1 MNLAERNARMV
12 IAIKMMEEVI
22 GDAKAEL
29 RKEGEATVDRGEVW
43 RRCGMPLMAHDTQVI
58 RFIEKQRAEFVETKT
73 RIGSWGTPDI
83 SVNPPSTDSGG

>member
-22 GDAKAEL
+22 EDAKAEL
-29 RKEGEATVDRGEVW
+29 RKEGEATVDREVW
-43 RRCGMPLMAHDTQVI
+43 RRCGMPLMAHDTQVM

-73 RIGSWGTPDI
+73 RIGSRGIPYVA
-83 SVNPPSTDSGG
+83 VNPPPTDSGG

>member
-22 GDAKAEL
+22 EDAKAEL
-29 RKEGEATVDRGEVW
+29 REEGEATVDRAVW
-43 RRCGMPLMAHDTQVI
+43 RRCGMPLMAHDTQVM

-73 RIGSWGTPDI
+73 RIGSWGTAEVM
-83 SVNPPSTDSGG
+83 VNPPPTDSGE